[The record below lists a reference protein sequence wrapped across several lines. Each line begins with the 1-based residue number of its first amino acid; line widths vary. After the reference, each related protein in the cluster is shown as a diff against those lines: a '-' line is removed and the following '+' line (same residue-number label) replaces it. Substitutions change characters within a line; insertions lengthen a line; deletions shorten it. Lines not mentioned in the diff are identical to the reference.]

1 LWIDPRFAALSKALA
16 AAEIISLAF
25 SPPLLMASRAVRTAV
40 RAADRPIVRIEV
52 RRCVWRMRFR
62 AERLRFFAGIRA
74 NDTRCLT
81 ISVLPMSIARASA
94 IMIVTLVASRVLG
107 WLRLSVIGAHFGE
120 TPELDAFW
128 AAFKIP
134 DAIFGLVVAGA
145 LASAFIPVF
154 TSYLAR
160 EREDEAWHVAS
171 SVMNAVLLLLV
182 GFSVVMWIAAPYVVP
197 TFVAPFHDP
206 QQIALTVDLTRI
218 MLLSPIFMGLSSLT
232 TGILNSYR
240 QFLSSATAPL
250 VYNLVIILFTQ
261 FGYPFLGIH
270 AVAIGVVVGALV
282 MWLVQLPELTFR
294 RTRYS
299 FSLDLSHTGVRDVL
313 RLAGPRTLALGAVQI
328 VFFVDTY
335 LASGMASGSLTAL
348 VYANQLLLL
357 PLGVFSIAIS
367 AAVFPTLSHYASLG
381 QVGRMRDTVQQ
392 AIRWIL
398 FLTLPTA
405 IVMIVLRRPIV
416 NLLFQYG
423 SFGPEARELTQAAFL
438 FYSLGL
444 AGHALV
450 QILARVY
457 FASRDTQTPLALT
470 LISIGLNVVLS
481 VTLAPFMGI
490 NGLALANSIATLIE
504 AALLFILLASRAR
517 LRLVGLGVETLK
529 QLSASLLMGVAMFG
543 FIRVTNL
550 PFDLFVDPPKLVL
563 ALQTILAAAVG
574 GAVYLAA
581 AYVLRIGEL
590 QEILAVV
597 RARLTRG
604 SGPRSL

>member
-1 LWIDPRFAALSKALA
+1 
-16 AAEIISLAF
+16 
-25 SPPLLMASRAVRTAV
+25 M
-40 RAADRPIVRIEV
+40 
-52 RRCVWRMRFR
+52 
-62 AERLRFFAGIRA
+62 
-74 NDTRCLT
+74 
-81 ISVLPMSIARASA
+81 SVARASV
-94 IMIVTLVASRVLG
+94 IMIVTLIASRVLG
-107 WLRLSVIGAHFGE
+107 WLRLSVIGARFGE
-120 TPELDAFW
+120 TRELDAFW

-171 SVMNAVLLLLV
+171 SVLNAVLVLLV
-182 GFSVVMWIAAPYVVP
+182 AFSVVMWIAAPYVVP
-197 TFVAPFHDP
+197 TFVAPFPDP
-206 QQIALTVDLTRI
+206 DQVALTVDLTRL

-240 QFLSSATAPL
+240 QFLSGATAPI
-250 VYNLVIILFTQ
+250 VYNLVIILFTI
-261 FGYPFLGIH
+261 FGEPFFGIH
-270 AVAIGVVVGALV
+270 AVAIGVVAGALV

-299 FSLDLSHTGVRDVL
+299 FSLDLRHPGVRDVI
-313 RLAGPRTLALGAVQI
+313 RLAGPRTFALGAVQL

-335 LASGMASGSLTAL
+335 LASQMPEGSLTAL

-367 AAVFPTLSHYASLG
+367 AAVFPTLSHFASLG
-381 QVGRMRDTVQQ
+381 QVGRLRDTVQQ

-457 FASRDTQTPLALT
+457 FASRDTTTPLALT
-470 LISIGLNVVLS
+470 LISIGANIVLS
-481 VTLAPFMGI
+481 VTLAPILFI
-490 NGLALANSIATLIE
+490 NGLALANSIATLLE
-504 AALLFILLASRAR
+504 AALLFVLLASRAR
-517 LRLVGLGVETLK
+517 LRLVGIGVSTLK
-529 QLSASLLMGVAMFG
+529 QVCASLLMGVAMFA

-550 PFDLFVDPPKLVL
+550 PFDLFVDPPKLTL
-563 ALQTILAAAVG
+563 ALQTILAGAVG

-581 AYVLRIGEL
+581 AYALRVTEL
-590 QEILAVV
+590 QEIVTVV
-597 RARLTRG
+597 RARLR
-604 SGPRSL
+604 PRPAPVPG

>member
-1 LWIDPRFAALSKALA
+1 LSKALA
-16 AAEIISLAF
+16 AAEIISPAF

-40 RAADRPIVRIEV
+40 RAAERPIVRIDV
-52 RRCVWRMRFR
+52 RRWVWRMRFR
-62 AERLRFFAGIRA
+62 AERLRFFAGIGA
-74 NDTRCLT
+74 NDSRCLN

-171 SVMNAVLLLLV
+171 SVMNFVLLLLV
-182 GFSVVMWIAAPYVVP
+182 GFSIVMWIAAPYVVP

-206 QQIALTVDLTRI
+206 KQIALTVDLTRL

-299 FSLDLSHTGVRDVL
+299 FSLDLSHSGVRDVL

-335 LASGMASGSLTAL
+335 LAVGMPEGSLTAL

-457 FASRDTQTPLALT
+457 FASRDTTTPLALT
-470 LISIGLNVVLS
+470 LISIGSNVVLS
-481 VTLAPFMGI
+481 VTLAPVLGI
-490 NGLALANSIATLIE
+490 NGLALANSIATLLE
-504 AALLFILLASRAR
+504 AGLLFILLASRAR
-517 LRLVGLGVETLK
+517 LRLVGLGVSTLK
-529 QLSASLLMGVAMFG
+529 QISASLLMGVAMFG
-543 FIRVTNL
+543 FINLTNL
-550 PFDLFVDPPKLVL
+550 PFDLIKDPPKLTL
-563 ALQTILAAAVG
+563 LLQTILAAAVG
-574 GAVYLAA
+574 GLVYLAA
-581 AYVLRIGEL
+581 AYLLQIGEL
-590 QEILAVV
+590 QEILGVV
-597 RARLTRG
+597 RARVMRKRG
-604 SGPRSL
+604 P

>member
-1 LWIDPRFAALSKALA
+1 
-16 AAEIISLAF
+16 
-25 SPPLLMASRAVRTAV
+25 M
-40 RAADRPIVRIEV
+40 
-52 RRCVWRMRFR
+52 
-62 AERLRFFAGIRA
+62 
-74 NDTRCLT
+74 
-81 ISVLPMSIARASA
+81 SVARASA
-94 IMIVTLVASRVLG
+94 IMIGTLVASRILG
-107 WLRLSVIGAHFGE
+107 WLRLSVIGAKFGE
-120 TPELDAFW
+120 TPDLDAFI

-134 DAIFGLVVAGA
+134 DAIFGLLVAGA

-154 TSYLAR
+154 TGYLAR
-160 EREDEAWHVAS
+160 EREAEAWRVAS
-171 SVMNAVLLLLV
+171 SVLNALLILLV
-182 GFSVVMWIAAPYVVP
+182 AFSAVMWLAAPALVP
-197 TFVAPFHDP
+197 TVVAPGFAKDP
-206 QQIALTVDLTRI
+206 RQLQLTIDLTRL

-240 QFLSSATAPL
+240 QFLSGATAPV
-250 VYNLVIILFTQ
+250 VYNLVIILFTV
-261 FGYPFLGIH
+261 FGAPFLRIH
-270 AVAIGVVVGALV
+270 AVALGVVVGALL
-282 MWLVQLPELTFR
+282 MSLVQLPELTFR

-299 FSLDLSHTGVRDVL
+299 FSLDLSHAGVRDVM

-335 LASGMASGSLTAL
+335 LATGMASGSLTAL

-367 AAVFPTLSHYASLG
+367 AAVFPPLSHYASLG

-398 FLTLPTA
+398 FLTPPTA

-423 SFGPEARELTQAAFL
+423 SFGPEAREATQAAFL

-481 VTLAPFMGI
+481 VSLAPFIGI
-490 NGLALANSIATLIE
+490 NGLALANSIATLVE

-517 LRLVGLGVETLK
+517 LRLVGLGVSTLK
-529 QLSASLLMGVAMFG
+529 QISASLLMGVAMFG

-574 GAVYLAA
+574 GLVYLAA
-581 AYVLRIGEL
+581 AYLLRIGEL
-590 QEILAVV
+590 QEIVTVV
-597 RARLTRG
+597 RARLMRRS
-604 SGPRSL
+604 SGG